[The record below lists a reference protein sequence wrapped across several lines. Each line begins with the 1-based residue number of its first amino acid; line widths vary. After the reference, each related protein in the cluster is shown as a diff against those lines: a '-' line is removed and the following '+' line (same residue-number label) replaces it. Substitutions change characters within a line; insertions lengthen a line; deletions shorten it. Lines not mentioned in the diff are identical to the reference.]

1 MVNQK
6 NLAMARVMLSV
17 RPASRNSCRRMGTLP
32 RARKS
37 LREGIVGVHWQVAGV
52 VVDDVFFGQIVQ
64 VVRIANPDSVG
75 EAAVA

>member
-1 MVNQK
+1 
-6 NLAMARVMLSV
+6 
-17 RPASRNSCRRMGTLP
+17 MGTLP